1 MLHRWLLLFTLAA
14 AASAASAGELLEN
27 QVFDRYSPLAAADEF
42 SRRVFSPTTYDRLL
56 RYEQH
61 IGQRPMEQTVH
72 LAVERYDIWVPQNRP
87 ERGYGL
93 LVFVSP
99 MPRWE
104 LTRDWKKELDRA
116 GIIYVAARRSGN
128 TENVYER
135 RIPLALHAYEN
146 IIARYP
152 VDAERVYVSGFSGGS
167 RTAVRIAAA
176 YADIFRGAL
185 LIGGAKVIGEEDF
198 APPPAALMNLLQ
210 RRMRLVYSTGGND
223 TPNRVL
229 DARGRQEMKARCVA
243 GVFDVSQ
250 RRLDHWVP
258 LARTMRKA
266 IERLDKPLS
275 AAELAEQAQCL
286 PGLQA
291 KVDAD
296 LSAAEAAHA
305 AGDNARAGELLG
317 AADIAWGGLATERL
331 VKLARLLAP

>member
-14 AASAASAGELLEN
+14 AASVATAGELLEK

-42 SRRVFSPTTYDRLL
+42 SRRVFSPTTFDRLL

-61 IGQRPMEQTVH
+61 IGQRPMEQTVD
-72 LAVERYDIWVPQNRP
+72 LSRERYDVWVPEARG

-99 MPRWE
+99 MPRWD

-116 GIIYVAARRSGN
+116 GIIYVAARGSGN
-128 TENVYER
+128 SENVYER

-146 IIARYP
+146 VTARYP
-152 VDAERVYVSGFSGGS
+152 VDPERVYISGFSGGS

-176 YADIFRGAL
+176 FADVFHGAL

-198 APPPAALMNLLQ
+198 APPPAELMNLMQ

-229 DARGRQEMKARCVA
+229 DARGRKEMQRRCVA
-243 GVFDVSQ
+243 GVFDISQ

-258 LARTMRKA
+258 LARTLRKA
-266 IERLDKPLS
+266 IERLDTPLS
-275 AAELAEQAQCL
+275 AAELDEQTQCM
-286 PGLQA
+286 PGLRA
-291 KVDAD
+291 MVDAD
-296 LSAAEAAHA
+296 LAAAEQAYA
-305 AGDNARAGELLG
+305 AGDAKRAGELLG
-317 AADIAWGGLATERL
+317 AADIAWGGLASERL
-331 VKLARLLAP
+331 VRLARLLAP